1 MKISYGLSALGS
13 PVHIGSLGLERGL
26 ACGCT
31 CPSCGTALVA
41 RQGDERV
48 HHFAH
53 HGQTAELCSYAAET
67 ELHIRAKALI
77 EQRKQVNIPLHVA
90 SSDYVVYQ
98 LYPVTNVRL
107 EQFHTGKKPDLIVT
121 INGFDYLIEIAVT
134 HFTDADKQKVYRD
147 NLLNAIEV
155 DLSGYKNVDDAELER
170 VLEDALFAS
179 QSPAYAYWI
188 SLSPISPLLTDVKKL
203 LREETT
209 KAVATYNNTVA
220 VTRQLESDLELLTK
234 NYKQLATH
242 HSALQRQYTE
252 LLTLGDL
259 DSQIHAKRQEV
270 MTLTDRQSKLN
281 AQQSVLDKK
290 LLAVSKDAQ
299 TIREEQKRQLN
310 ISNTLNKQE
319 QELNQRSV
327 EIASREA
334 HILKTE
340 DNLRTHSLSLDDIES
355 ILAEKKKLSA
365 FHFELKSH
373 GLCLSDVQGLSDYLK
388 QLGNMDQLLADR
400 LEVIESQL
408 KIHNEKLQRLQ
419 GDIRELVG
427 QKNYYLQEVAKLHRD
442 LKQATQSS

>member
-1 MKISYGLSALGS
+1 M
-13 PVHIGSLGLERGL
+13 
-26 ACGCT
+26 
-31 CPSCGTALVA
+31 
-41 RQGDERV
+41 
-48 HHFAH
+48 
-53 HGQTAELCSYAAET
+53 
-67 ELHIRAKALI
+67 
-77 EQRKQVNIPLHVA
+77 
-90 SSDYVVYQ
+90 
-98 LYPVTNVRL
+98 
-107 EQFHTGKKPDLIVT
+107 
-121 INGFDYLIEIAVT
+121 
-134 HFTDADKQKVYRD
+134 
-147 NLLNAIEV
+147 
-155 DLSGYKNVDDAELER
+155 
-170 VLEDALFAS
+170 
-179 QSPAYAYWI
+179 
-188 SLSPISPLLTDVKKL
+188 
-203 LREETT
+203 
-209 KAVATYNNTVA
+209 
-220 VTRQLESDLELLTK
+220 
-234 NYKQLATH
+234 
-242 HSALQRQYTE
+242 LQRQYTE

-355 ILAEKKKLSA
+355 ILTAKKKLSA
-365 FHFELKSH
+365 FDDELKRH
-373 GLCLSDVQGLSDYLK
+373 GLCLTDVQGLSDYLK

-400 LEVIESQL
+400 FEVIESQL

>member
-1 MKISYGLSALGS
+1 MHIDS
-13 PVHIGSLGLERGL
+13 PGIERGL

-41 RQGDERV
+41 RQGDERI

-107 EQFHTGKKPDLIVT
+107 EQFHSGKKPDLIVT

-134 HFTDADKQKVYRD
+134 HFADADKQKVYRD

-179 QSPAYAYWI
+179 HSPAHAYWL
-188 SLSPISPLLTDVKKL
+188 SLSPISPLLTDVKKI

-220 VTRQLESDLELLTK
+220 ATKQLESSLELLTQ
-234 NYKQLATH
+234 NYKQLGTH
-242 HSALQRQYTE
+242 HSALSRQYTE

-270 MTLTDRQSKLN
+270 MTLEKRRSELNSQFTAVQAAETRLRQAESQLHDKDADLNEQLRKLN
-281 AQQSVLDKK
+281 KKQQHVE
-290 LLAVSKDAQ
+290 A
-299 TIREEQKRQLN
+299 REMRLSDIE
-310 ISNTLNKQE
+310 E
-319 QELNQRSV
+319 
-327 EIASREA
+327 
-334 HILKTE
+334 
-340 DNLRTHSLSLDDIES
+340 NLRTHELSFNSIEA
-355 ILAEKKKLSA
+355 ILAEKQQMVAMQQQMATHQLSLQDIRA
-365 FHFELKSH
+365 LA
-373 GLCLSDVQGLSDYLK
+373 DYFK
-388 QLGNMDQLLADR
+388 QLGDMDDQLAAR
-400 LEVIESQL
+400 RQVIDSQL
-408 KIHNEKLQRLQ
+408 ESHNQKLQRLP
-419 GDIRELVG
+419 GGYKGVG
-427 QKNYYLQEVAKLHRD
+427 WTEKLLSAR
-442 LKQATQSS
+442 SSKAS

>member
-1 MKISYGLSALGS
+1 M
-13 PVHIGSLGLERGL
+13 
-26 ACGCT
+26 
-31 CPSCGTALVA
+31 
-41 RQGDERV
+41 
-48 HHFAH
+48 
-53 HGQTAELCSYAAET
+53 
-67 ELHIRAKALI
+67 
-77 EQRKQVNIPLHVA
+77 
-90 SSDYVVYQ
+90 
-98 LYPVTNVRL
+98 
-107 EQFHTGKKPDLIVT
+107 
-121 INGFDYLIEIAVT
+121 
-134 HFTDADKQKVYRD
+134 
-147 NLLNAIEV
+147 
-155 DLSGYKNVDDAELER
+155 
-170 VLEDALFAS
+170 
-179 QSPAYAYWI
+179 
-188 SLSPISPLLTDVKKL
+188 
-203 LREETT
+203 
-209 KAVATYNNTVA
+209 
-220 VTRQLESDLELLTK
+220 
-234 NYKQLATH
+234 
-242 HSALQRQYTE
+242 LQRQYTE

-355 ILAEKKKLSA
+355 ILTTKKKLSA
-365 FHFELKSH
+365 FDDELKRH
-373 GLCLSDVQGLSDYLK
+373 GLCLTDVQGLSDYLK

-400 LEVIESQL
+400 FEVIESQL